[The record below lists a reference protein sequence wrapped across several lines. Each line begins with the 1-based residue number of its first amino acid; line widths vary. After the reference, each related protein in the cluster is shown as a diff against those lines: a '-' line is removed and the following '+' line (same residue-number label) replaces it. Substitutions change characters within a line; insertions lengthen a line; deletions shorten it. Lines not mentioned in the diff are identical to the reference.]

1 MRQDEFLARVCERG
15 EYRGRDEAARITAA
29 VLEVLGHRVA
39 PEDAAAL
46 AALLPGD
53 LGAPLAAD
61 GARTDTAPDDAA
73 RTYAAPVDAARTD
86 VPGTDGDGGA
96 GGPAERFDV
105 EEFHRRVDE
114 RTGVRPRTAQWDVA
128 AVLGTLAE
136 VLPGEELDRITG
148 RLPREFAALFRGATP
163 PD

>member
-15 EYRGRDEAARITAA
+15 EYRGPDEAARITAA

-53 LGAPLAAD
+53 LGAPLAVD
-61 GARTDTAPDDAA
+61 GARTG
-73 RTYAAPVDAARTD
+73 AARTD
-86 VPGTDGDGGA
+86 GPRSDGNGGA
-96 GGPAERFDV
+96 DGPAERFGV

-114 RTGVRPRTAQWDVA
+114 RTGVRPRTAQWDAA

-136 VLPGEELDRITG
+136 VLPGDELDRITG

>member
-15 EYRGRDEAARITAA
+15 EYRGPEEAAQITAA

-53 LGAPLAAD
+53 LGEPLTT
-61 GARTDTAPDDAA
+61 GPART
-73 RTYAAPVDAARTD
+73 
-86 VPGTDGDGGA
+86 GGS
-96 GGPAERFDV
+96 GGPAEGFDV
-105 EEFHRRVDE
+105 AEFHRRVDE
-114 RTGVRPRTAQWDVA
+114 RTGVRPRTAEWDAA

-136 VLPGEELDRITG
+136 VVPGDRLDRIAG
-148 RLPREFAALFRGATP
+148 RLPREFGALLRGATP